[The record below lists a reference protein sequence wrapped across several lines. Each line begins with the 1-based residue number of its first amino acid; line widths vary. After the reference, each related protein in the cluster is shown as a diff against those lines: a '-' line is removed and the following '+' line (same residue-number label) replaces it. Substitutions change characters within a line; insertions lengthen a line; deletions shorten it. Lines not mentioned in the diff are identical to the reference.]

1 MAVNDSMTHPT
12 GAGSRRFFSGRR
24 TTPVTLLA
32 RPGGSPLTPHLGTD
46 PILAAR
52 VDQGVGARC
61 EPGR

>member
-32 RPGGSPLTPHLGTD
+32 RPGGSP
-46 PILAAR
+46 
-52 VDQGVGARC
+52 
-61 EPGR
+61 